1 MFACLFSPSKMSVD
15 LANIIDEHRKDLMRR
30 LLSKNR
36 LLSFGPTVRNRI
48 DVCDIFPENGL
59 IVFEDKQTDDG
70 ISNPD
75 DFLKKLANS
84 GEDGTKIKINR
95 IAGQFLKPLKDL
107 QDNAHNHY
115 RSTGNWPLC
124 LGWPLFYV
132 PRDGQSPH
140 IAPLLL
146 WKIAIK
152 VVGNDATF
160 KLYEKDAYFNFMLQ
174 AWHEKEYSLPFDWQ
188 NNDVPFEKLAEKIEK
203 SLKKWGYG
211 NNNCKFDGNLDA
223 IKKYSKQDFDCPTV
237 IPCATIGSANF
248 NYQPLLEELK
258 VLSKKA
264 GAGEGLGLLKNL
276 LSSETGK
283 SESTGSPSPPKES
296 DKWLIADSD
305 STQESSVWRARE
317 EEIMLIDGPPG
328 TGKSQT
334 IVNLIA
340 DAAQRGRDGMGSQ
353 NGMKIALVCHKKPA
367 LDVVYK
373 RLEAAG
379 WQNIVAQINNP
390 IKERQDFIKCVRN
403 LPPVNPLFGTS
414 TSATSSRE
422 DLCKLIIENEE
433 VCKKSNVTGN
443 YSIRGDLRAK
453 IFRVNEENNFS
464 PYNLLDNFRRIIG
477 NDIEQ
482 EQMNSLVE
490 QCRTLADDWSSCNYP
505 NNPWQEVQE
514 DWPLAKQ
521 AQLAMAIGILCKQ
534 YDEIKNHRDLLPS
547 EKSIMFAQNYMAKH
561 FHSFYGPQK
570 HEAVKSLMRLMADDK
585 SMFSLVNMTARHLWR
600 NLYGGADEN
609 QNPYIQ
615 YQDSINDIGKIQ
627 SIKRRLREQ
636 EIWWTLTRQKFATKH
651 WADNLLSIICALR
664 CENIQPVDFYQHALS
679 LSKLKKALANKAE
692 MDKKKILSM
701 FSKQNDSVQKLS
713 QQDLLRQ
720 RAGGGHPATTL
731 RRLYHRG
738 QSEVWNVFPILLT
751 NPNSAS
757 QFLPFEPGVLDLAI
771 IDEASQMFT
780 ADAMPIFY
788 RAKKIIISGDDKQMP
803 PSDLFTALRN
813 DGDGNDSGDEDEQ
826 DDEDIQQVPK
836 GAAPAEGRY
845 ELLEATKHL
854 LLSRGQS
861 INCRLEVHYRSRPS
875 ELIAF
880 SNHAFYGGTLQ
891 AAPSNGLLMAGMKNP
906 IEMTDVNGNFEKGVN
921 KAEIHQIILKL
932 KEMWEEPAPLSVGVI
947 VFNKTQADELA
958 SEINKECARDDDF
971 RNKYESACQKTD
983 DGEDIG
989 FFIRNVENVQGD
1001 ERDII
1006 ILGTT
1011 YGTQSRNYG
1020 PLNEFEKGRRRL
1032 NVAITRAKY
1041 GMFVITSL
1049 NIDDISNHGER
1060 PGDGGEQG
1068 RERWYLWMFMKYA
1081 RAVSNSDKEV
1091 AADILRE
1098 LNDDYN
1104 PMPIGKKPDSE
1115 FEIQVAE
1122 FLRNEGY
1129 VVDYQIGESGFRI
1142 DLGVKKN
1149 QGDPCYLCGV
1159 ECDGRAWHSGWR
1171 ARHND
1176 IWRQKILESKGWKII
1191 RIWSDEWFTNP
1202 KQGGKYLLA
1211 KIKKIEE
1218 K

>member
-1 MFACLFSPSKMSVD
+1 MFTCLFFPSKMSVD

-36 LLSFGPTVRNRI
+36 LLSFSPTARNRI
-48 DVCDIFPENGL
+48 DACDLFPQNAL
-59 IVFEDKQTDDG
+59 IVPDDNQTDDG

-84 GEDGTKIKINR
+84 GEDGTQIKINR
-95 IAGQFLKPLKDL
+95 IDGQFLKPLKDL

-146 WKIAIK
+146 WKIAIN
-152 VVGNDATF
+152 VAGNNATF
-160 KLYEKDAYFNFMLQ
+160 KLYEKDAHFNFMLQ
-174 AWHEKEYSLPFDWQ
+174 AWHEKEYSSPFVWP
-188 NNDVPFEKLAEKIEK
+188 NNDVPFEELAEEIKK
-203 SLKKWGYG
+203 SLKEWGRG

-223 IKKYSKQDFDCPTV
+223 IKKYSGPNFDYPTV
-237 IPCATIGSANF
+237 IPCATIGLANF

-258 VLSKKA
+258 KLSEKA
-264 GAGEGLGLLKNL
+264 GAGEELGLLKSL

-283 SESTGSPSPPKES
+283 SESTGSPKLPGES

-305 STQESSVWRARE
+305 LTQESSVWRARE

-340 DAAQRGRDGMGSQ
+340 DAAQRGGTDAQ

-367 LDVVYK
+367 LDVVHK
-373 RLEAAG
+373 RLQAAG

-390 IKERQDFIKCVRN
+390 IKERQDFIKRVKN
-403 LPPVNPLFGTS
+403 LPAVAPVFGTS
-414 TSATSSRE
+414 TSAISSRK
-422 DLCKLIIENEE
+422 DLCKSIIENEE
-433 VCKKSNVTGN
+433 ICKKSNVTGN
-443 YSIRGDLRAK
+443 YSIGGDLLAK
-453 IFRVNEENNFS
+453 IFRVNEENNFA
-464 PYNLLDNFRRIIG
+464 PYNLLDKFRPIIG

-482 EQMNSLVE
+482 EEMNSWVE
-490 QCRTLADDWSSCNYP
+490 QCRILAEDWSSCNYP

-514 DWPLAKQ
+514 DWPLANKRMP
-521 AQLAMAIGILCKQ
+521 LAMAIGNLCKQ

-547 EKSIMFAQNYMAKH
+547 EKSIIFAQNYLAKY

-585 SMFSLVNMTARHLWR
+585 SMFSLVNITARHLWR

-615 YQDSINDIGKIQ
+615 YHDSINDIEKIQ
-627 SIKRRLREQ
+627 SIKRRLDEQ
-636 EIWWTLTRQKFATKH
+636 EIWRALISQKFATKH

-664 CENIQPVDFYQHALS
+664 CENIQPVNYTQHALS
-679 LSKLKKALANKAE
+679 LSELKKALYNKAE
-692 MDKKKILSM
+692 MDKKIILSM

-713 QQDLLRQ
+713 QQGLLRQ
-720 RAGGGHPATTL
+720 RAGGRHPATTL
-731 RRLYHRG
+731 RRLYHPEQSEVCHE

-803 PSDLFTALRN
+803 PLDIFTVKLK
-813 DGDGNDSGDEDEQ
+813 DGDGNGQDS
-826 DDEDIQQVPK
+826 K

-861 INCRLEVHYRSRPS
+861 KNSRLEVHYRSRPS

-880 SNHAFYGGTLQ
+880 SNHAFYEGKLQ
-891 AAPSNGLLMAGMKNP
+891 VAPSNGLLMAGMKSP
-906 IEMTDVNGNFEKGVN
+906 IEMMDVVNGNFEDRVN
-921 KAEIHQIILKL
+921 KAEIDQIILKL
-932 KEMWEEPAPLSVGVI
+932 KEIWKEPNPLSVGVI
-947 VFNKTQADELA
+947 VFNEKQADELA
-958 SEINKECARDDDF
+958 SEINQECARDDDF
-971 RNKYESACQKTD
+971 RNKYENACQKTD
-983 DGEDIG
+983 DDEDVG

-1011 YGTQSRNYG
+1011 YGTQSRNFG
-1020 PLNEFEKGRRRL
+1020 PLNQSEKGRRRL

-1049 NIDDISNHGER
+1049 NIDEISNHGAR
-1060 PGDGGEQG
+1060 PRDGGAQG
-1068 RERWYLWMFMKYA
+1068 SELWYFWMFMRYA
-1081 RAVSNSDKEV
+1081 RAVSKGDKE
-1091 AADILRE
+1091 ATANILRE
-1098 LNDDYN
+1098 LNKKYN
-1104 PMPIGKKPDSE
+1104 PMPTGKKPDSE

-1159 ECDGRAWHSGWR
+1159 ECDGRAWHSGWH

-1176 IWRQKILESKGWKII
+1176 IWRQKILESKGWKIV
-1191 RIWSDEWFTNP
+1191 RIWSNEWFTNP

-1211 KIKKIEE
+1211 KIKEVEE